1 MNKLA
6 VLQYIYFFFLKDI
19 ILSTDFFFCSDLEFL
34 SLSSVSGS
42 AVAFAAFLVV
52 LDGLDGSFCF
62 DDGLLAGLSGFALG
76 LDGGLL
82 VKSLDLDLDG
92 GCGFVLGG
100 LGGVFLLTDE
110 SVTSNPSCIIAP
122 GSGRRGPT
130 YLRKVSSTLCFSGV
144 LEIVAATSSIEAC
157 RALFPL
163 IEAN

>member
-6 VLQYIYFFFLKDI
+6 AMQYIYFFFLKDI

-62 DDGLLAGLSGFALG
+62 GDGLLAGLSEFAW
-76 LDGGLL
+76 LL
-82 VKSLDLDLDG
+82 VKSLDLDLGG